1 MARPRKPD
9 GELDLDLED
18 LPAPARWR
26 EWMGRVEAVI
36 FASAQPVLRESL
48 ARVVGRGCNL
58 DLIIDDIRDELSG
71 RPYELVSVAGGWSFR
86 TKLGFGDAIRAA
98 IGGPQKTEL
107 SRSNALVL
115 MAIAYFQPITRG
127 ELSQFLGREVSRDAI
142 AALRGEGFIAAGP
155 RSPTPGAP
163 YAYVTTPG
171 FLAQF
176 GFESLR
182 DLPDIEKLEDAGL
195 LGRTSEALLDGDA
208 LASELRGV
216 LGLRATRTSP
226 RKMRRRR
233 HSWRNL
239 AAARRWPEGPRAL
252 GRGAGPPC
260 PRARRA
266 IDLSAAAL
274 LVLVLSRPTI
284 SPGNIAQELRITP
297 RALRDHVGDLGLRGV
312 TGRGRYRAL
321 GNLVRGFRRCSGHRI
336 RQGSGAGHRLRNGR
350 PWRPDGLSFSVTC
363 RVGVI
368 LRAVKSA
375 PKVLTDL
382 AVLNCHFRI

>member
-1 MARPRKPD
+1 MARARKLD
-9 GELDLDLED
+9 GELDLELED

-36 FASAQPVLRESL
+36 FASGQPVLRESL

-86 TKLGFGDAIRAA
+86 TKQGFGDAILAA
-98 IGGPQKTEL
+98 LGGPTRTEL

-142 AALRGEGFIAAGP
+142 ASLRGEGFIVAGP

-171 FLAQF
+171 FLVQF

-195 LGRTSEALLDGDA
+195 LGRTSEDRFNGAALN
-208 LASELRGV
+208 SELRGV
-216 LGLRATRTSP
+216 LGLKSDEDQP
-226 RKMRRRR
+226 EED
-233 HSWRNL
+233 
-239 AAARRWPEGPRAL
+239 AA
-252 GRGAGPPC
+252 
-260 PRARRA
+260 
-266 IDLSAAAL
+266 
-274 LVLVLSRPTI
+274 
-284 SPGNIAQELRITP
+284 
-297 RALRDHVGDLGLRGV
+297 
-312 TGRGRYRAL
+312 
-321 GNLVRGFRRCSGHRI
+321 
-336 RQGSGAGHRLRNGR
+336 
-350 PWRPDGLSFSVTC
+350 
-363 RVGVI
+363 
-368 LRAVKSA
+368 
-375 PKVLTDL
+375 
-382 AVLNCHFRI
+382 